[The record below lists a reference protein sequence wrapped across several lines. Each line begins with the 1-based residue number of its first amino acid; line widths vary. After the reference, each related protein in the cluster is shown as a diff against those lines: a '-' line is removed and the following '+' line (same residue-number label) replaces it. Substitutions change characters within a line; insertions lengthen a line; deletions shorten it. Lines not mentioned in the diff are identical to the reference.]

1 MNILVLEL
9 PQAPVTGGEVT
20 ALKDKNSQAVF
31 LNINVYHNEHV
42 LKTQCCVSAALRC
55 LFHEGA
61 PAKCQ
66 LHT

>member
-31 LNINVYHNEHV
+31 LNINV
-42 LKTQCCVSAALRC
+42 
-55 LFHEGA
+55 
-61 PAKCQ
+61 
-66 LHT
+66 